1 MSVAAVVVSFN
12 RLDYLKKCLT
22 ALEEQTCP
30 LDEII
35 VIENGSTDGSA
46 DYVKTNHP
54 AVTLFETGANLGGA
68 GGFAWGIELALHRG
82 HAFAWLMDDDAEP
95 HRDALAPLVR
105 AMESEPRPSFAAPLV
120 EDRTGAV
127 VVGNLPTVSTDAMA
141 QLAAQRQGGIALAHT
156 TFVGVLIDLKL
167 AAAMP
172 LPYADFFIW
181 FDDVEY
187 TKRLAQSS
195 HGIHV
200 VDSRMIHPNNAGVK
214 DMGWRLFY
222 YLRNQLWLTRLNP
235 RPWSLTQRPVFR
247 LAELAVLA
255 IQQFPAAK
263 NKKQW
268 LSCTLRGLGQ
278 GMFSLP
284 AVLHPGDLLRTL
296 PARTRDELG
305 SRA

>member
-12 RLDYLKKCLT
+12 RLDYLKKCLM
-22 ALEEQTCP
+22 ALEEQTRP

-46 DYVKTNHP
+46 EYVRTSHP
-54 AVTLFETGANLGGA
+54 GITLYETGANLGGA
-68 GGFAWGIELALHRG
+68 GGFAWGIELALQRG
-82 HAFAWLMDDDAEP
+82 HSLAWLMDDDAEP
-95 HRDALAPLVR
+95 HRDALEPLMR

-120 EDRTGAV
+120 EDVDGAV
-127 VVGNLPTVSTDAMA
+127 VQGNLPTVSTDATA
-141 QLAAQRQGGIALAHT
+141 QLAAQKLGGIALAHT
-156 TFVGVLIDLKL
+156 TFVGVLIDLRL

-195 HGIHV
+195 FGIHV
-200 VDSRMIHPNNAGVK
+200 VSARMIHPNNAGLK
-214 DMGWRLFY
+214 DMGWRLYY

-247 LAELAVLA
+247 FAELFVLA
-255 IQQFPAAK
+255 IQQFRVAK
-263 NKKQW
+263 DKKQW
-268 LSCTLRGLGQ
+268 LSGTFKGLSEGMLR
-278 GMFSLP
+278 LP
-284 AVLHPGDLLRTL
+284 AVLQPGDLFRTL
-296 PARTRDELG
+296 DAEKRYQLS